1 MHLKSLLL
9 PGIAA
14 LVVAALALTLGQQ
27 SATTSGATSSAAVVS
42 KAGHVTI
49 AISNYAYLPASL
61 TVKAGA
67 RVTWTNHDQTAH
79 TATAS
84 GAKAFDSGTIKP
96 GAHATVIFHKGGSY
110 PYICQFH
117 AFMHGTVVVK

>member
-27 SATTSGATSSAAVVS
+27 SATTSGAKSSAAVVS

-49 AISNYAYLPASL
+49 AIRNYAYLPASL

-79 TATAS
+79 TATATQ
-84 GAKAFDSGTIKP
+84 GALDTGTINAGKSSTIDFKHP
-96 GAHATVIFHKGGSY
+96 GTYMYHCA
-110 PYICQFH
+110 FH
-117 AFMHGTVVVK
+117 AFMTAAIKVVP